1 MRCVPR
7 ELEGGEEQ
15 SERSEEDG
23 DDEGLTLLEK
33 KKKEARTKLA
43 ELKLKSGSFRNALS
57 NKLAALSSKD
67 EESEEVTHGVV
78 TLDDGWDTEIGYNEE
93 SLLTG
98 ACTINRPCAQQ
109 YVGKSQSCMVISGR
123 LIVHAPV

>member
-98 ACTINRPCAQQ
+98 ACTINRP
-109 YVGKSQSCMVISGR
+109 
-123 LIVHAPV
+123 LITMHD